1 MEQKSQN
8 QIIADFLKAGN
19 SIDPLKAQEICG
31 TLCLSQRIS
40 NLRRPPYNLHI
51 KSDIVVSKGNYHSKY
66 SLDEKRS

>member
-1 MEQKSQN
+1 MKTKSQN
-8 QIIADFLKAGN
+8 QIIADYLKEGN
-19 SIDPLKAQEICG
+19 DIDPLKAQELCG

-40 NLRRPPYNLHI
+40 NLRRPPYNMPI